1 MDDYRDLA
9 RKHRASPVGSILA
22 DFAREEGP
30 QSYRDGQRVTLAG
43 VVASARTKTT
53 KNNSLMA
60 YVGLEDDTG
69 AMELLVFSRTLGE
82 CASYLQEGK
91 ALLVE
96 GKLSVRD
103 EKAPQLMCDRVRP
116 LGDEPTVGT
125 AAGEMGER
133 SAAGGGVPQG
143 AKLYVKLPSAADPR
157 MRKLRLVLN
166 MFPGNSQLVLYCE
179 DTKKRLGAA
188 AELHPALIAELRE
201 MFGAENVA
209 IK

>member
-1 MDDYRDLA
+1 M
-9 RKHRASPVGSILA
+9 
-22 DFAREEGP
+22 
-30 QSYRDGQRVTLAG
+30 
-43 VVASARTKTT
+43 
-53 KNNSLMA
+53 
-60 YVGLEDDTG
+60 
-69 AMELLVFSRTLGE
+69 
-82 CASYLQEGK
+82 
-91 ALLVE
+91 E

-166 MFPGNSQLVLYCE
+166 MFLGNQQVIFYCA
-179 DTKKRLGAA
+179 DTQKRFGAA
-188 AELHPALIAELRE
+188 AQLHPALHGELRE
-201 MFGAENVA
+201 LFGAENVVV
-209 IK
+209 K